1 MRKKITTPVR
11 SAGPTPVEHP
21 EGPRFNKAGQAQRLC
36 EKTINQQTHLYSDLV
51 IQLGK
56 IIVTP

>member
-1 MRKKITTPVR
+1 LLNPD
-11 SAGPTPVEHP
+11 
-21 EGPRFNKAGQAQRLC
+21 F
-36 EKTINQQTHLYSDLV
+36 V